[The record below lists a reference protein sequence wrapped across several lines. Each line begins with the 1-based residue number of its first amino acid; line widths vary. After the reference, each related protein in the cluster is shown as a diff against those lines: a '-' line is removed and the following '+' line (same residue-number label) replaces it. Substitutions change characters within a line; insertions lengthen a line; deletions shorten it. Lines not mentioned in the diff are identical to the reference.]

1 MNNDFDKRMENFSDR
16 LKTHKDKIPLQ
27 EVKPIDNIELIKVEV
42 TNITPLNTRQLNVE
56 IDEDLFIRLKMLSAK
71 KRIPLRILVERALDL
86 YLKIEVS

>member
-1 MNNDFDKRMENFSDR
+1 MRGDSRPFPVLKISILYIAKKTH
-16 LKTHKDKIPLQ
+16 LKTKKG
-27 EVKPIDNIELIKVEV
+27 EV
-42 TNITPLNTRQLNVE
+42 TGITSLNTRQLNIE